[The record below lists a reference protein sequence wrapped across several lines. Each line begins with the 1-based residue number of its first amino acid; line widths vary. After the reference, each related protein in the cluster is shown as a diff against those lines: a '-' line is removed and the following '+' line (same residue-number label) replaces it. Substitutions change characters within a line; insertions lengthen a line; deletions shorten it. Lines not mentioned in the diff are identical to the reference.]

1 MEFIILIFKIA
12 GSLGLFLYGMKL
24 LSDGLQKSAGARLK
38 SILGLMTA
46 NSFMA
51 VLTGLIITL
60 LIQSS
65 SATTVM
71 VVSFVNASLMN
82 LTQAIGVILGANI
95 GTTVTGWI
103 VALLGFKMDITF
115 LSLISIAISLPMLFS
130 SKLKSKNLAEIFLG
144 FGILFIGLT
153 FLQDSMP
160 AINENPSLFE
170 FFARF
175 NDPSIFSLL
184 VNVLIGTGITIIVQS
199 SSASM
204 AITITMAFQGWIGLY
219 AACAMCLGQNI
230 GTTIT
235 AYLASIG
242 ASTNARRASWA
253 HILFNIIG
261 SFIAILLFT
270 PLLHLVNFI
279 FPADIFAVQ
288 GEELSE
294 LLPTFLALFHT
305 AFNVTNTV
313 LFFFFINKFA
323 TLINK
328 IVKEKKTYKDETY
341 HFEYLTSNIIET
353 PEIYLLTIKGEITK
367 MSKMAEEMYSTYLSL
382 SHKTP
387 NIDEVIQSLKKKED
401 YADQMQEQL
410 TTFLILMQQKSIT
423 PSLIGTVSEY
433 LRVIDELESITDTI
447 YTLSKTTQERI
458 QEGSKL
464 ADEAKKDVKALSE
477 LVSSF
482 LTYISTHID
491 NNLSEDNLA
500 FAKSLEQSIK
510 KKHNTVVKR
519 IHTRMQTTE
528 NIQIELLLLDIERNL
543 QHISKYCINIAEC
556 LSNVKSHAPSLQDV

>member
-24 LSDGLQKSAGARLK
+24 LSDGLQKSAGSRLK
-38 SILGLMTA
+38 AILALMTA
-46 NSFMA
+46 NNFMA

-130 SKLKSKNLAEIFLG
+130 SKMKSKDLAEIFLG

-175 NDPSIFSLL
+175 NDTSIISLL
-184 VNVLIGTGITIIVQS
+184 ICVLIGTVTTIIVQS

-261 SFIAILLFT
+261 SVLAIILFQ
-270 PLLHLVNFI
+270 PLLHLVNTL
-279 FPADIFAVQ
+279 FPGDIFAMA
-288 GEELSE
+288 GTELTDS
-294 LLPTFLALFHT
+294 LPTFLALFHT
-305 AFNVTNTV
+305 IFNVTNTV
-313 LFFFFINKFA
+313 IFFFFIKHFA
-323 TLINK
+323 NFINK

-341 HFEYLTSNIIET
+341 HFEFLTSNIIET

-367 MSKMAEEMYSTYLSL
+367 MSKMAEEMYSSYLKI
-382 SHKTP
+382 SHKSP
-387 NIDEVIQSLKKKED
+387 DVEGMVKDLKRKED

-410 TTFLILMQQKSIT
+410 TSFLIKMQQKSIT
-423 PSLIGTVSEY
+423 PSLIGTVTEY

-447 YTLSKTTQERI
+447 YTLARLTEERI
-458 QEGSKL
+458 KNVGKL
-464 ADEAKKDVKALSE
+464 SDEAKKDVKALSA
-477 LVSSF
+477 LVASF
-482 LTYISTHID
+482 LTYISSHIE
-491 NNLSEDNLA
+491 NNISEDNLA
-500 FAKSLEQSIK
+500 YAKSLEKSIK
-510 KKHNTVVKR
+510 KKHQSVVSR
-519 IHTRMQTTE
+519 VHERMQNE
-528 NIQIELLLLDIERNL
+528 GEIALELTLLDVERNL
-543 QHISKYCINIAEC
+543 QHISNYCINIAEC
-556 LSNVKSHAPSLQDV
+556 LSNVKSHSPEFVN